1 MQIINLKKIIGYA
14 LLLNIL
20 ILTPVSLR
28 SARAAGKDRL
38 PELPPICDAIE
49 VPLGNRVLFRSYA
62 LGVQIY
68 RWDGT
73 RWNFVAPEAGL
84 YAAPRLRGK
93 IGSHYA
99 GPTWESN
106 SGSTVVASRVDG
118 CTPDPTAIPW
128 LLLATVATDGTGL
141 FERTTFIQRV
151 NTSGGLPPASAGTV
165 PGEERSVPYSAE
177 YYFYRSDH

>member
-1 MQIINLKKIIGYA
+1 MQTINLRKIISYA
-14 LLLNIL
+14 ILFNIF
-20 ILTPVSLR
+20 ILMPASLR
-28 SARAAGKDRL
+28 SARAAGKDLL
-38 PELPPICDAIE
+38 PELPPMCDVVV
-49 VPLGNRVLFRSYA
+49 VPAGNRVSYRTYA

-84 YAAPRLRGK
+84 YASPNYRGRV
-93 IGSHYA
+93 GSHFA

-118 CTPDPTAIPW
+118 CSPDPTAIPW
-128 LLLATVATDGTGL
+128 LLLATVTADGPGP

-151 NTSGGLPPASAGTV
+151 NTSGGLQPPNPGTV
-165 PGEERSVPYSAE
+165 PGEERSVPYTAE
-177 YYFYRSDH
+177 YYFYRADH